1 MTDLKNTQQ
10 QTKFKILLIGDSCID
25 VYQYGTIDRLS
36 PEAPIPVIKLTKKET
51 RLGMARNVHSNL
63 YKLGCYVTLISNQ
76 AAGINGEPRITKTR
90 IIDEK
95 SGYQIVRIDE
105 EPKIEPWNGIVDTE
119 GYDAV
124 VVSDYNKGFLTYEHI
139 QNLIHDF
146 NGPIF
151 IDTKK
156 RNLEAFNGA
165 YVKINEKEFEEA
177 ESHAWDMI
185 VTLGAKGAML
195 KGEHTNIVHTTKKV
209 DVVDVCGA
217 GDTFLAALT
226 YQYLVTNSIE
236 EAIKFANKASSITV
250 QHVGNYAPTLEEI
263 K

>member
-1 MTDLKNTQQ
+1 MDIQQ
-10 QTKFKILLIGDSCID
+10 QKQFKILLLGDSCID

-36 PEAPIPVIKLTKKET
+36 PEAPIPVIKLTRKET

-63 YKLGCYVTLISNQ
+63 HKLGCDTTIISNPS
-76 AAGINGEPRITKTR
+76 AGINGEPRITKTR

-124 VVSDYNKGFLTYEHI
+124 VVSDYNKGFLTYENI
-139 QNLIHDF
+139 QNLIRNF
-146 NGPIF
+146 NGPVF

-156 RNLEAFNGA
+156 KNLEAFNGA
-165 YVKINEKEFEEA
+165 YVKINEKEFEA
-177 ESHAWDMI
+177 VESYAWDMI
-185 VTLGAKGAML
+185 VTLGANGAML
-195 KGEHTNIVHTTKKV
+195 RSEHANTNYATKKV
-209 DVVDVCGA
+209 DVLDVCGA
-217 GDTFLAALT
+217 GDTFLAALA

-236 EAIKFANKASSITV
+236 DAIRFANKASSITV
-250 QHVGNYAPTLEEI
+250 QHVGNYAPTLKEI

>member
-36 PEAPIPVIKLTKKET
+36 PEAPIPVIKLTRKET

-76 AAGINGEPRITKTR
+76 AAGVNGEPRITKTR

-95 SGYQIVRIDE
+95 SGYQIVRIDD
-105 EPKIEPWNGIVDTE
+105 EPKIEPWDGIVDTE

-124 VVSDYNKGFLTYEHI
+124 VISDYNKGFLTYEHI

-146 NGPIF
+146 NGPVF

-195 KGEHTNIVHTTKKV
+195 KSEHTNTVHTTKKV

-226 YQYLVTNSIE
+226 YQYLATNSVE

>member
-10 QTKFKILLIGDSCID
+10 QTKFKILLIGDSCLD

-36 PEAPIPVIKLTKKET
+36 PEAPIPVIKLTRQQT

-63 YKLGCYVTLISNQ
+63 YKLGCDTTIISNSPS
-76 AAGINGEPRITKTR
+76 GLTGEPRITKTR

-95 SGYQIVRIDE
+95 SGYQI
-105 EPKIEPWNGIVDTE
+105 
-119 GYDAV
+119 
-124 VVSDYNKGFLTYEHI
+124 DYNKGFLTYEHI

-146 NGPIF
+146 NGPVF

-177 ESHAWDMI
+177 ESNAWDMI

-195 KGEHTNIVHTTKKV
+195 KGEHTNTVYTTKKV

-226 YQYLVTNSIE
+226 YQYLATNSIE